1 MWSYPNVFLLTFN
14 RERQY
19 FYQGVQILTSKET
32 KSIVGLFLDF
42 TYVILKGPNKRFN
55 RKKARQQGLA
65 CMHIHQPL
73 EPLYSMCN
81 YLEADPNNVL
91 STYFTH
97 SVQHAR

>member
-1 MWSYPNVFLLTFN
+1 MILPNVFLFTLI

-55 RKKARQQGLA
+55 RKKTAKQKQDRLRANFGKSGYQ
-65 CMHIHQPL
+65 L
-73 EPLYSMCN
+73 EIRSRV
-81 YLEADPNNVL
+81 E
-91 STYFTH
+91 S
-97 SVQHAR
+97 

>member
-1 MWSYPNVFLLTFN
+1 MLTLI

-55 RKKARQQGLA
+55 RKFK
-65 CMHIHQPL
+65 
-73 EPLYSMCN
+73 ESN
-81 YLEADPNNVL
+81 YW
-91 STYFTH
+91 
-97 SVQHAR
+97 